1 MGGGSSC
8 RTHSSP
14 SRAKLRSPSES
25 GRSEHRRTA
34 AYRRSGSARRNVK
47 GSDDTVRDVAS
58 LADIS
63 RRAGVSIAT
72 ASRVLNGSSHPV
84 SDATRSR
91 VLAAADELGYRPSE
105 LARAL
110 VKRTSRIVGVIVGDI
125 VDPYFAEIARGVE
138 TVAARVGHLTMV
150 CNTERRPAAELAHLD
165 VLRDYHA
172 AGVVFAGSGYE
183 DVAEAAALREAV
195 VELQEGGAVV
205 VALAARDLDCPS
217 VLVDNRAAARDA
229 TEHLL
234 ALGHRRIAF
243 VEGPAGL
250 HTSAHRREGFE
261 AAIAAAGAE
270 AVVLPGG
277 FEFEAGA
284 AAAETLLAGELPDAV
299 LGVNDEV
306 AIGLL
311 TGLRRGGV
319 DVPGQVSVA
328 GIDDT
333 RPARLVDLTSVRRRC
348 TSSASGRAR
357 DPRGRRGGRRA
368 PAPAR
373 PARDDRAAMSR
384 EALGAGG
391 LAGWV

>member
-1 MGGGSSC
+1 V
-8 RTHSSP
+8 
-14 SRAKLRSPSES
+14 RSL
-25 GRSEHRRTA
+25 
-34 AYRRSGSARRNVK
+34 
-47 GSDDTVRDVAS
+47 AS

-84 SDATRSR
+84 SEATRSR

-110 VKRTSRIVGVIVGDI
+110 VKRTSRIVGVLVGDI

-138 TVAARVGHLTMV
+138 DVATGAGHLTMV

-183 DVAEAAALREAV
+183 NAVEARALREAV
-195 VELQEGGAVV
+195 AELQERGSVV
-205 VALAARDLDCPS
+205 VSLAVRDLDCPT
-217 VLVDNRAAARDA
+217 VLVDNRAAAREA

-234 ALGHRRIAF
+234 SLGHRRIAF

-250 HTSAHRREGFE
+250 YTSAHRLEGFL
-261 AAIAAAGAE
+261 AAMAGADP
-270 AVVLPGG
+270 VVLPGG

-284 AAAETLLAGELPDAV
+284 AAAETLLASSLPDAV

-311 TGLRRGGV
+311 TGLRRAGV
-319 DVPGQVSVA
+319 DVPGRVSVA

-333 RPARLVDLTSVRRRC
+333 RPARLVDLTSV
-348 TSSASGRAR
+348 SLPLHELGEAAAR
-357 DPRGRRGGRRA
+357 VILEGAEGDVVLPHRLVRRA
-368 PAPAR
+368 TTAPR
-373 PARDDRAAMSR
+373 TSTAA
-384 EALGAGG
+384 G
-391 LAGWV
+391 

>member
-1 MGGGSSC
+1 V
-8 RTHSSP
+8 
-14 SRAKLRSPSES
+14 RSL
-25 GRSEHRRTA
+25 
-34 AYRRSGSARRNVK
+34 
-47 GSDDTVRDVAS
+47 AS

-84 SDATRSR
+84 SEATRSR

-110 VKRTSRIVGVIVGDI
+110 VKRTSRIVGLIVGDI

-138 TVAARVGHLTMV
+138 DVAAAAGHLTMI
-150 CNTERRPAAELAHLD
+150 CNADRRPAAELAHLD

-172 AGVVFAGSGYE
+172 AGVIFAGSGYGHVS
-183 DVAEAAALREAV
+183 DASPLRAAV
-195 VELQEGGAVV
+195 TELQEGGAVV
-205 VALAARDLDCPS
+205 VALAVRDLECPS

-243 VEGPAGL
+243 VAGPAGL
-250 HTSAHRREGFE
+250 YPGAHRLEGFR
-261 AAIAAAGAE
+261 AAVDAAGAE
-270 AVVLPGG
+270 ALVLPGG
-277 FEFEAGA
+277 FEFEAGT
-284 AAAETLLAGELPDAV
+284 AAAETLLAGGLPDAV

-319 DVPGQVSVA
+319 DVPGRISVA
-328 GIDDT
+328 GIDGT
-333 RPARLVDLTSVRRRC
+333 RPARLVDLTSVSLPLHELGETAARVILEGVEGDVVLPHRLVRRATTA
-348 TSSASGRAR
+348 TSAR
-357 DPRGRRGGRRA
+357 D
-368 PAPAR
+368 
-373 PARDDRAAMSR
+373 
-384 EALGAGG
+384 
-391 LAGWV
+391 

>member
-1 MGGGSSC
+1 M
-8 RTHSSP
+8 
-14 SRAKLRSPSES
+14 
-25 GRSEHRRTA
+25 
-34 AYRRSGSARRNVK
+34 
-47 GSDDTVRDVAS
+47 AS

-72 ASRVLNGSSHPV
+72 ASRVLNGSAHPV
-84 SDATRSR
+84 SEATRLR

-138 TVAARVGHLTMV
+138 DVAARDGYLTMV
-150 CNTERRPAAELAHLD
+150 CNADRRPTAELAHLG

-172 AGVVFAGSGYE
+172 AGVIFAGSGYE
-183 DVAEAAALREAV
+183 HAAEAAALRAAV
-195 VELQEGGAVV
+195 EELVAAGSTV

-229 TEHLL
+229 AEHLL
-234 ALGHRRIAF
+234 ELGHRRIAF
-243 VEGPAGL
+243 VKGPAGL
-250 HTSAHRREGFE
+250 HTSTQRLEGFQ
-261 AAIAAAGAE
+261 AAVAAAGAE
-270 AVVLPGG
+270 PVVVPGG

-284 AAAETLLAGELPDAV
+284 AAAEILLADLPDAV

-311 TGLRRGGV
+311 TGLRRSGV
-319 DVPGQVSVA
+319 DVPGRISVA

-333 RPARLVDLTSVRRRC
+333 RPARLVDLTSVSLPLHELGETAARVILEGAPGDVVLPHRLVP
-348 TSSASGRAR
+348 RATTAA
-357 DPRGRRGGRRA
+357 RA
-368 PAPAR
+368 
-373 PARDDRAAMSR
+373 
-384 EALGAGG
+384 
-391 LAGWV
+391 

>member
-1 MGGGSSC
+1 M
-8 RTHSSP
+8 
-14 SRAKLRSPSES
+14 
-25 GRSEHRRTA
+25 
-34 AYRRSGSARRNVK
+34 
-47 GSDDTVRDVAS
+47 AS

-63 RRAGVSIAT
+63 RQAGVSIAT
-72 ASRVLNGSSHPV
+72 ASRVLNGSAHPV
-84 SDATRSR
+84 SEVTRNR

-110 VKRTSRIVGVIVGDI
+110 VKRTSRIIGVIVGDI

-138 TVAARVGHLTMV
+138 DVAARVGHLTMV
-150 CNTERRPAAELAHLD
+150 CNADRRPAAELAHLD

-183 DVAEAAALREAV
+183 HAAEEPALRAAVEA
-195 VELQEGGAVV
+195 LTAGGSAV
-205 VALAARDLDCPS
+205 VALAPRDLDCPS

-243 VEGPAGL
+243 VEGPPGL
-250 HTSAHRREGFE
+250 HTSAHRLEGFE

-270 AVVLPGG
+270 GVRIPGG
-277 FEFEAGA
+277 FEYEAGA
-284 AAAETLLAGELPDAV
+284 AAADGLLAGGDLPDAA
-299 LGVNDEV
+299 LAVNDEV

-319 DVPGQVSVA
+319 DVPGRISVA

-333 RPARLVDLTSVRRRC
+333 RPARLVDLTSISLPLHELGEMAARAILEGAEGDVILPHRLVARG
-348 TSSASGRAR
+348 TTRAR
-357 DPRGRRGGRRA
+357 SGP
-368 PAPAR
+368 
-373 PARDDRAAMSR
+373 
-384 EALGAGG
+384 
-391 LAGWV
+391 